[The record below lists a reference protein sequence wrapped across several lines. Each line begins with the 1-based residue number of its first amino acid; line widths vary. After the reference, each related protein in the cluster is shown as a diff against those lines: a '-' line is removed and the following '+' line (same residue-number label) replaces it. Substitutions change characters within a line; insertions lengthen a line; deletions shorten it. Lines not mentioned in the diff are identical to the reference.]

1 MPQFKKIEWR
11 QCFRHKNFLNFLET
25 NYCLLK
31 AARNLLLAKVF
42 DCWFTLLLG
51 GSTPLV
57 LSAVKGRAEA
67 MRRACLVASIS
78 VTRAG
83 TQSAY
88 PAAEEVP
95 SELLP

>member
-1 MPQFKKIEWR
+1 MGAGDSFVGAFAHLYTSGLPI
-11 QCFRHKNFLNFLET
+11 
-25 NYCLLK
+25 
-31 AARNLLLAKVF
+31 
-42 DCWFTLLLG
+42 
-51 GSTPLV
+51 
-57 LSAVKGRAEA
+57 AEA